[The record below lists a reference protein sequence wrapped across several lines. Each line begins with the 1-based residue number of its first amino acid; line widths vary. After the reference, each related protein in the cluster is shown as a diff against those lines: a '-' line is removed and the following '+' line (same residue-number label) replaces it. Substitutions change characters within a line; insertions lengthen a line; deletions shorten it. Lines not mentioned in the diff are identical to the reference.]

1 MKFLC
6 QFSSISGIQIKFPMS
21 WLKKK
26 ASWVKYYWSY
36 WLGNTCLFH
45 FITGLYSES
54 PLAVNL
60 LASLKNSLNLKK
72 STFILL
78 FHNSEPKWVR
88 KSFLSSDLRF
98 LDCWIT
104 RWLPTTNILVVIKR
118 NYSYDVE
125 SNYLEN
131 LQHFATL
138 FFPFWN
144 LC

>member
-1 MKFLC
+1 MKFLRH
-6 QFSSISGIQIKFPMS
+6 FSSIFGIQIKFAMF

-78 FHNSEPKWVR
+78 FHNSEPKWIR
-88 KSFLSSDLRF
+88 KSFFSSDLRF
-98 LDCWIT
+98 LDCLIT
-104 RWLPTTNILVVIKR
+104 CVLPITNILVVIKR
-118 NYSYDVE
+118 IYSFDVK
-125 SNYLEN
+125 SNYPEN
-131 LQHFATL
+131 LQHFAT
-138 FFPFWN
+138 FFFRF
-144 LC
+144 